1 MATIKIRLQELL
13 EEKMKRDGRDP
24 VHDPITQDEIAQTLG
39 ISRPTVS
46 TYMKNRLDR
55 LDKEILV
62 KFCEYFE
69 CDLSD
74 LLVLER

>member
-1 MATIKIRLQELL
+1 MVTIKIRIHELL

-24 VHDPITQDEIAQTLG
+24 DRDPITQEEIANALS

-55 LDKEILV
+55 LDKEILI

-69 CDLSD
+69 CELGD

>member
-1 MATIKIRLQELL
+1 MAIIKIRLQELL
-13 EEKMKRDGRDP
+13 ETKMKRDGRDP
-24 VHDPITQDEIAQTLG
+24 ERDPITQEEIAQALS
-39 ISRPTVS
+39 ISRPTVA

-55 LDKEILV
+55 LDKEILI
-62 KFCEYFE
+62 KFCEYLE